1 LRQGDEDGRKRNRGS
16 SAKQAGKAFRP
27 QGVAKGSNME
37 TASPPAMNR
46 NKYSSNGAQ
55 PFKLLKA
62 KRLFPYIG
70 SANFL
75 LHRAIIK
82 TLVPLHTEFHQL
94 AAHCH
99 LQYTSS
105 IHPKDGAVHVVIE
118 TPRGSRAKFAC
129 NTKLEAFT
137 PTKSLLVGLTYPH
150 D

>member
-1 LRQGDEDGRKRNRGS
+1 MVASAIEGAAPNRPAKLFGRRAS
-16 SAKQAGKAFRP
+16 PKA
-27 QGVAKGSNME
+27 ANME
-37 TASPPAMNR
+37 TASPPAMNH

-82 TLVPLHTEFHQL
+82 TLGPLHAEFHQL

-137 PTKSLLVGLTYPH
+137 LTKSLLVGLTYPH

>member
-1 LRQGDEDGRKRNRGS
+1 MVASAIEGAAPNRPAKLFGRRAS
-16 SAKQAGKAFRP
+16 PKA
-27 QGVAKGSNME
+27 ANME

-82 TLVPLHTEFHQL
+82 TLGPLHAEFHQL
-94 AAHCH
+94 AAHCQRRRRARRH
-99 LQYTSS
+99 RNAPRQSREIRLQHQTGSVHAHKIPSRRFDLSPRLGLCS
-105 IHPKDGAVHVVIE
+105 IDQGRRRRSA
-118 TPRGSRAKFAC
+118 
-129 NTKLEAFT
+129 
-137 PTKSLLVGLTYPH
+137 
-150 D
+150 